1 MKMEPQYWM
10 NQIWQPLQES
20 YKFLVINIT
29 ENLFKN
35 LWKSF
40 SSSMKS
46 NMGLLKMQF
55 FKILREDMDLLREK
69 WKTSIESTKV

>member
-55 FKILREDMDLLREK
+55 FKILREGMDLLREK

>member
-10 NQIWQPLQES
+10 NQIWQSLQES

-55 FKILREDMDLLREK
+55 FKILREGMDLLREK